1 MQVVRFRGDAIT
13 EATLL
18 DGPIL
23 DINLM
28 VRRKEAEGEMAI
40 VTDTGML
47 RGASMVVAVGGS
59 ARVKCGDSIIELE
72 RHDSM
77 LECDAETVSLV
88 SGAVCVVSVKRL

>member
-1 MQVVRFRGDAIT
+1 
-13 EATLL
+13 
-18 DGPIL
+18 
-23 DINLM
+23 
-28 VRRKEAEGEMAI
+28 
-40 VTDTGML
+40 
-47 RGASMVVAVGGS
+47 MVVAVGGS